1 MQTVIRPLALA
12 VVTLSL
18 AGSALAAQTKAPAPK
33 APQPSSAQTSNAS
46 SAKPA
51 AAKAPAATTLVTTG
65 KIVQFDATGQALTLS
80 TSKGEQHFKVGPSAH
95 LQESSHSITPAD
107 LGKLAGHKATV
118 RYKESA
124 GEKSVES
131 IKVSSSTTKTS
142 TKG

>member
-12 VVTLSL
+12 VAALSL
-18 AGSALAAQTKAPAPK
+18 AGSALAA
-33 APQPSSAQTSNAS
+33 SSSP
-46 SAKPA
+46 SAKLQSTAQPTSASDKPA
-51 AAKAPAATTLVTTG
+51 KSKSQTPTTLVATG

-80 TSKGEQHFKVGPSAH
+80 TSKGEQHFTVGPSAH
-95 LQESSHSITPAD
+95 LQDSSHAITPDD

-131 IKVSSSTTKTS
+131 IRVSSSAAKTS

>member
-12 VVTLSL
+12 VAALSL
-18 AGSALAAQTKAPAPK
+18 AGSALAA
-33 APQPSSAQTSNAS
+33 SSSP
-46 SAKPA
+46 SAKLQSTAQPTSASDKPA
-51 AAKAPAATTLVTTG
+51 KSKSQTPTTLVATG

-80 TSKGEQHFKVGPSAH
+80 TSKGEQHFTVGPSAH
-95 LQESSHSITPAD
+95 LQDSSHAITPDD

-124 GEKSVES
+124 GEKTVES
-131 IKVSSSTTKTS
+131 IRVSSSAAKTS

>member
-12 VVTLSL
+12 VAALSL
-18 AGSALAAQTKAPAPK
+18 AGSAFAASSFPPAKPQSTAQAASAPA
-33 APQPSSAQTSNAS
+33 
-46 SAKPA
+46 AKPA
-51 AAKAPAATTLVTTG
+51 KSKSPTPTTLVATG
-65 KIVQFDATGQALTLS
+65 KIVQFDATGQALTLA
-80 TSKGEQHFKVGPSAH
+80 TSKGEQHFTLGPSTR
-95 LQESSHSITPAD
+95 LQDSSHAITPDD

-131 IKVSSSTTKTS
+131 IRVSSSAAKTS

>member
-1 MQTVIRPLALA
+1 MQTVIRPIALA
-12 VVTLSL
+12 VAALSL
-18 AGSALAAQTKAPAPK
+18 AGSALAASSSPSAKAQAT
-33 APQPSSAQTSNAS
+33 AQPTSASA
-46 SAKPA
+46 AKPA
-51 AAKAPAATTLVTTG
+51 KAKSSTATTLVATG

-80 TSKGEQHFKVGPSAH
+80 TSKGEQHFTVGPSAH
-95 LQESSHSITPAD
+95 LQDSSHAITPDD

-131 IKVSSSTTKTS
+131 IRVTSSTAKTT

>member
-12 VVTLSL
+12 VAALSL
-18 AGSALAAQTKAPAPK
+18 AGSALAAQAQAPTSK
-33 APQPSSAQTSNAS
+33 APQPSSMQTSSAS

-51 AAKAPAATTLVTTG
+51 KSPAQATTLVTTG

-80 TSKGEQHFKVGPSAH
+80 TAKGEQHFTVGPSAR
-95 LQESSHSITPAD
+95 LRESSHTITPAD

-131 IKVSSSTTKTS
+131 IRVSSSGAKTS
-142 TKG
+142 AKG

>member
-12 VVTLSL
+12 VAALSL
-18 AGSALAAQTKAPAPK
+18 AGSALAA
-33 APQPSSAQTSNAS
+33 SSSP
-46 SAKPA
+46 SAKPQSTA
-51 AAKAPAATTLVTTG
+51 QPTSASAVKPAKSKSQTPTTLVATG
-65 KIVQFDATGQALTLS
+65 KIVQFDAAGQALTLS
-80 TSKGEQHFKVGPSAH
+80 TSKGEQHFTVGPSAH
-95 LQESSHSITPAD
+95 LQDSSHAITLDD

-131 IKVSSSTTKTS
+131 IRVSSSAAKTS

>member
-12 VVTLSL
+12 VAGLSL
-18 AGSALAAQTKAPAPK
+18 AASALAASSSPA
-33 APQPSSAQTSNAS
+33 
-46 SAKPA
+46 AKPQSTTQPTSA
-51 AAKAPAATTLVTTG
+51 SAVKPTKSKSQTPTTLVATG

-80 TSKGEQHFKVGPSAH
+80 TSKGEQHFTVGPSAR
-95 LQESSHSITPAD
+95 LQDSSHAISPDD

-131 IKVSSSTTKTS
+131 IRVSSSAAKTS

>member
-1 MQTVIRPLALA
+1 MQTVIRPLVLA
-12 VVTLSL
+12 VAALSL
-18 AGSALAAQTKAPAPK
+18 AGSALAASSSPAAK
-33 APQPSSAQTSNAS
+33 PQSTAQATSAS

-51 AAKAPAATTLVTTG
+51 KSKSPAPTTLVATG
-65 KIVQFDATGQALTLS
+65 KIVQFDTTGQALTLS
-80 TSKGEQHFKVGPSAH
+80 TSKGEQHFTVSPSAH
-95 LQESSHSITPAD
+95 LQDSSHPITLDD

-131 IKVSSSTTKTS
+131 IRVSSSAAKTS

>member
-12 VVTLSL
+12 VAALSL
-18 AGSALAAQTKAPAPK
+18 AGSALAAQTKAPSPPT
-33 APQPSSAQTSNAS
+33 PQQSSAQPANAVS
-46 SAKPA
+46 TKPA
-51 AAKAPAATTLVTTG
+51 KSKAPTATTLVATG

-80 TSKGEQHFKVGPSAH
+80 TSKGEQHFTVGPASR
-95 LQESSHSITPAD
+95 LRDSSHMITVAD
-107 LGKLAGHKATV
+107 LGKLTGHKATV

-131 IKVSSSTTKTS
+131 IRVSSSTAKTS

>member
-12 VVTLSL
+12 VAGLSL
-18 AGSALAAQTKAPAPK
+18 AASALAASSSPA
-33 APQPSSAQTSNAS
+33 
-46 SAKPA
+46 AKPQA
-51 AAKAPAATTLVTTG
+51 TTQPTSASAVKPTKSKSQTPTTLVATG

-80 TSKGEQHFKVGPSAH
+80 TSKGEQHFTVGPSAR
-95 LQESSHSITPAD
+95 LQDSSHAISPDD
-107 LGKLAGHKATV
+107 LGRLAGHKATV

-131 IKVSSSTTKTS
+131 IRVSSSAAKTS